1 MSAGTAPDASG
12 DHLLEDLLE
21 RLGSHN
27 PSRAAHPQQVQ
38 ELAVSAV
45 RELLRETRMPLTAAA
60 TEVAVS
66 IGCGVT
72 TVRRWCKLAGVD
84 RNDSLGVHER
94 REYEA
99 RLAVTQRINRE
110 LSELARQQHR
120 GGH

>member
-1 MSAGTAPDASG
+1 MSADISASG
-12 DHLLEDLLE
+12 SDGRLEDLLE

-27 PSRAAHPQQVQ
+27 PTRAAHPVEVQ

-45 RELLRETRMPLTAAA
+45 RELLRNTGMSVSAAA

-72 TVRRWCKLAGVD
+72 TVLRWCKLAGVGRD
-84 RNDSLGVHER
+84 DTMDVRE

-99 RLAVTQRINRE
+99 RLAVAQRINRE
-110 LSELARQQHR
+110 LTELARRHYR
-120 GGH
+120 GGL